1 MSENKI
7 LRSIPHQKQRKSEA
21 PAGETLTVIGSGM
34 EIVGSLESTG
44 LVNVAGRVLGN
55 VNAAGQVRVARG
67 GHVDGDVHAREAV
80 LDGEITGSIVAE
92 RVEVQASAVIHGDI
106 TASKL
111 IIHEGAVLNVELVP
125 SAPMAQQRGAA

>member
-7 LRSIPHQKQRKSEA
+7 LRSIPHQKQRKSET
-21 PAGETLTVIGSGM
+21 PAAETLTVIGSGM

-106 TASKL
+106 TASRL

>member
-1 MSENKI
+1 MSENT
-7 LRSIPHQKQRKSEA
+7 IPRPTPQQKKRKSEA
-21 PAGETLTVIGSGM
+21 SAAQTLTVIGSGM

-44 LVNVAGRVLGN
+44 LVRVAGKVLGN
-55 VNAAGQVRVARG
+55 VNAAGQVMVARG

-106 TASKL
+106 TASRL
-111 IIHEGAVLNVELVP
+111 IIHEGAVLNVEVVP
-125 SAPMAQQRGAA
+125 CAPRAKRGAA

>member
-1 MSENKI
+1 MSENTI
-7 LRSIPHQKQRKSEA
+7 LRPIPRTKQRKSEA
-21 PAGETLTVIGSGM
+21 PASETLTVIGSGM

-111 IIHEGAVLNVELVP
+111 IIHEGAVLNVEVVP
-125 SAPMAQQRGAA
+125 SAPVAQRGAA

>member
-1 MSENKI
+1 MSENTI
-7 LRSIPHQKQRKSEA
+7 LRHISQKKQRKSEA
-21 PAGETLTVIGSGM
+21 SAAETLTVIGSGM

-106 TASKL
+106 TASRL